1 MTDAEPRS
9 AGAEQFFRLMS
20 LHKYWLNADF
30 LRDVFM
36 KRIEGAT
43 PPHERG
49 FAAMMDNTIAMS
61 LWYATMYVVIEGW
74 REARLSDHDV
84 DTLLTQEW
92 HVEHLRVFR
101 NQVFHYQ
108 KAYDNPK
115 LLQFLGTSD
124 DDAGAVTTWIKS
136 THTALG
142 KAIETAIQA
151 NLDPDRDRRAGQT

>member
-1 MTDAEPRS
+1 MTNAESR
-9 AGAEQFFRLMS
+9 GADVEQFFRLMS
-20 LHKYWLNADF
+20 LHNYWLNADF

-36 KRIEGAT
+36 KRVRDVSS
-43 PPHERG
+43 PHERG
-49 FAAMMDNTIAMS
+49 FAATMDNTIAMS

-84 DTLLTQEW
+84 DTLLAQEG

-124 DDAGAVTTWIKS
+124 DDAGAVTTWAKS
-136 THTALG
+136 MHRALG
-142 KAIETAIQA
+142 KAIEAAIQA
-151 NLDPDRDRRAGQT
+151 NLDRDRRAGQT